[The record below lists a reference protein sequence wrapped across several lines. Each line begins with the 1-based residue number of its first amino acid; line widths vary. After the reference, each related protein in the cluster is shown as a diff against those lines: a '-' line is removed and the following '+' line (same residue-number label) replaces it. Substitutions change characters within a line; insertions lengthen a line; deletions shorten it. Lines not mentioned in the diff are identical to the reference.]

1 MAWAAETSLVPL
13 AVVDLLEVAAAARAA
28 IVDPVGSVVGL
39 EEVVVVVRARRCS
52 SVAGV
57 R

>member
-1 MAWAAETSLVPL
+1 MPL